1 MHSKETN
8 IVLFDGVCNLC
19 NSTVQFIIR
28 YDPKAKFKFASI
40 QSGRGQL
47 LMERHGL
54 PIENTDSLIFI
65 SDKRVY
71 IKSTAVLMILQGL
84 SGGWK
89 LLFGLII
96 IPGFLRDR
104 IYDFIAKRRY
114 RYFGKSES
122 CIIPAPE
129 YQERFIE

>member
-28 YDPKAKFKFASI
+28 HDPKAKFKFASI
-40 QSGRGQL
+40 QSDRGQL
-47 LMERHGL
+47 LIERHGL
-54 PIENTDSLIFI
+54 LIENADSLIYI
-65 SDKRVY
+65 RDKKVY
-71 IKSTAVLMILQGL
+71 IKSTAVLLILRRL

-89 LLFGLII
+89 LLFGLVI
-96 IPGFLRDR
+96 IPGFLRDM

-129 YQERFIE
+129 FQGRFIE